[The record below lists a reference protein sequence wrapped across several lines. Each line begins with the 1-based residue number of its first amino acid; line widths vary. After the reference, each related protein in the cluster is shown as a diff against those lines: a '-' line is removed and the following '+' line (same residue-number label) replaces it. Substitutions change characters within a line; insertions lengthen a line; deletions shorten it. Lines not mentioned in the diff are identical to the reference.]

1 VTGATAPR
9 LEVCP
14 ESLVSRPQF
23 SYVNAQ
29 SKAGIVAG
37 EKFYGAIKPACT
49 LNCVQQTSGRS
60 DATRYQ
66 HYVIG
71 GHDKNCTQLYDT
83 EERMGN
89 SFAGAS
95 RLPWDE
101 ISGG

>member
-1 VTGATAPR
+1 MM
-9 LEVCP
+9 
-14 ESLVSRPQF
+14 SQNVSRQLCVSTYDNEERF
-23 SYVNAQ
+23 SLGGAAHEAPGRQ
-29 SKAGIVAG
+29 PPEPGSRAG
-37 EKFYGAIKPACT
+37 ERKT
-49 LNCVQQTSGRS
+49 LFIIR
-60 DATRYQ
+60 
-66 HYVIG
+66 